1 MNLQSD
7 KELLVSTVRNTRGT
21 PGINRVTQDRLAV
34 RYRLWVKACSDTFDE
49 QVCQLWI
56 CEALT
61 ALCCQLLDSPAKTGK

>member
-1 MNLQSD
+1 M
-7 KELLVSTVRNTRGT
+7 
-21 PGINRVTQDRLAV
+21 

-61 ALCCQLLDSPAKTGK
+61 ALCCQLLDSPAKTGKQMRQDMQNLGAAFMLSASSLPDVKFLATGT